1 MKNVLHPVLL
11 VLSCIVL
18 CGCPYYCPYGID
30 EAPQQPIDEA
40 LLGKWATFVQRP
52 SYENEY
58 TESPVKIIFDKKT
71 DMEYDVAITGYIDEL
86 KRYRVSEN
94 DTIKGTAFLSL
105 IDKRYFLNTLIKGKV
120 YFAEVKKQGNS
131 LDILTLAEH
140 FTSKYIKNCFS
151 LRTAIGY
158 HYKTRAIPMYD
169 DWFVL
174 KNLQKVN

>member
-1 MKNVLHPVLL
+1 
-11 VLSCIVL
+11 
-18 CGCPYYCPYGID
+18 
-30 EAPQQPIDEA
+30 
-40 LLGKWATFVQRP
+40 
-52 SYENEY
+52 
-58 TESPVKIIFDKKT
+58 
-71 DMEYDVAITGYIDEL
+71 MEYDVAITGYIDEL

-140 FTSKYIKNCFS
+140 FTSKYIKTSTS
-151 LRTAIGY
+151 LRTAIGF
-158 HYKTRAIPMYD
+158 HYKTRATPMYD